1 MIRIFYK
8 LLKYCICQT
17 NVTALDNVLLL
28 IVKKENL
35 NVVLFILSLKKQ
47 KLKNLT

>member
-1 MIRIFYK
+1 MFMFLDVCFYSFEK
-8 LLKYCICQT
+8 KQVFLCLQTLCICQT

-35 NVVLFILSLKKQ
+35 SVV
-47 KLKNLT
+47 